1 MKTTYPDKL
10 TTKTAFSM
18 LAISLGLA
26 LEVCQPAM
34 AATQLLAMSD
44 HASVEKSQPVQSPR
58 AIYRGRVKPE
68 PPPLPFY
75 RQVIS
80 ESPGYHRYSAH
91 PRNERRTGGQRP
103 QLAAKL
109 YYQAPSTTIINRQV
123 EVIAPQNA
131 TSDVYFNQDTY
142 YLYPSGS
149 GSYHPA
155 QRYIPPVIPVSRD
168 PQATENR
175 AKQWTDKADFN
186 P

>member
-1 MKTTYPDKL
+1 MKTNYPSKMII
-10 TTKTAFSM
+10 KTAFFA
-18 LAISLGLA
+18 LAISIGFA
-26 LEVCQPAM
+26 FGAFAM

-44 HASVEKSQPVQSPR
+44 RASLQKPQPVQSPR

-75 RQVIS
+75 RKVIS
-80 ESPGYHRYSAH
+80 ESPGYHRYSTH
-91 PRNERRTGGQRP
+91 PRNERRTGEQRP
-103 QLAAKL
+103 QIAAKL